1 MYTVPLLRN
10 KTHTRVLQS
19 LLLKHFKL
27 LDTNISHTS
36 GILLQE
42 PPGLKKKKK
51 KNKQKLQE
59 RKLLSVELAR

>member
-1 MYTVPLLRN
+1 MYTVPLLCNR
-10 KTHTRVLQS
+10 THTRLSQS

-27 LDTNISHTS
+27 LETNISHTS

-42 PPGLKKKKK
+42 PPGLNYSEI

-59 RKLLSVELAR
+59 RKLLSMELAR